1 MTVGRVF
8 SDTFAGIAP
17 GSAAGFIVAQ
27 VIGAAVGLALVSALF
42 PDAASHADEV
52 VIPSTRTIRLQTEKS
67 HD

>member
-1 MTVGRVF
+1 MF

-42 PDAASHADEV
+42 PDAVCHVDEV
-52 VIPSTRTIRLQTEKS
+52 VILHKNNPATTEES